1 LHRTKTH
8 QDLTDGNL
16 VLEQEKKLRGMN
28 MKQISI
34 GCIGGGRVVRILL
47 HGWREAGVLPE
58 NIIVSDPSTG
68 ALDQIAREFPEIRVV
83 QDGNTLAAGQ
93 DLVFLAVH
101 PQDAGK
107 ILGAIGPALKPRAIV
122 ISLMPR
128 LTIAQLSGMLGGFDR
143 IVRTIPNAPAMV
155 LYGYTPV
162 VFSQAIATG
171 DRAMVGTLL
180 ESIGR
185 YFDVPEQD
193 LEAYAVISA
202 MGPTYLWFQLYEL
215 EKIAVSF
222 GLSPE
227 RAADAVRK
235 MAEGTVQTMTW
246 SHLTP
251 EQVMDLVPVRP
262 LGEDEAAIKE
272 IYRKRLPALFQKLKG

>member
-1 LHRTKTH
+1 MM
-8 QDLTDGNL
+8 
-16 VLEQEKKLRGMN
+16 MN
-28 MKQISI
+28 ESI

-47 HGWREAGVLPE
+47 HGWREAGVLQE
-58 NIIVSDPSTG
+58 NVIVSDPNNG
-68 ALDQIAREFPEIRVV
+68 ALDQIAGEFPEVRVV
-83 QDGNTLAAGQ
+83 QDGNILAAGQ
-93 DLVFLAVH
+93 DLVLLAVH
-101 PQDAGK
+101 PPDAGK
-107 ILGAIGPALKPRAIV
+107 ILGAMAPGLKPDAIV
-122 ISLMPR
+122 ISLMPK
-128 LTIAQLSGMLGGFDR
+128 LTISQISGILGGFNR
-143 IVRTIPNAPAMV
+143 IVRMIPNAPSMV
-155 LYGYTPV
+155 LSGYTPV
-162 VFSQAIATG
+162 VFSPAVTTQE
-171 DRAMVGTLL
+171 RAMVGTLL
-180 ESIGR
+180 ESLGR
-185 YFDVPEQD
+185 YFDVPEYD

-235 MAEGTVQTMTW
+235 MAEGTVQTMMW

-262 LGEDEAAIKE
+262 LGEDEPVIKE

>member
-1 LHRTKTH
+1 
-8 QDLTDGNL
+8 
-16 VLEQEKKLRGMN
+16 
-28 MKQISI
+28 MKESI

-58 NIIVSDPSTG
+58 NVIVSDPNKG
-68 ALDQIAREFPEIRVV
+68 ALDQIAKEFPDVKVV
-83 QDGNTLAAGQ
+83 LDNNTLAAGQ
-93 DLVFLAVH
+93 DLVLIAVH
-101 PQDAGK
+101 PPDAGK
-107 ILGAIGPALKPRAIV
+107 VLGAVAPALRPDAIV
-122 ISLMPR
+122 ISLMPK
-128 LTIAQLSGMLGGFDR
+128 LSITQISGMLGGFDR
-143 IVRTIPNAPAMV
+143 LVRMIPNAPSMV
-155 LYGYTPV
+155 LSGYTPV
-162 VFSQAIATG
+162 VFSPSITTR

-180 ESIGR
+180 ESLGR
-185 YFDVPEQD
+185 YFDTDEQD

-215 EKIAVSF
+215 EKIAMSF

-235 MAEGTVQTMTW
+235 MAEGTVQTMMW

-262 LGEDEAAIKE
+262 LGEDEMAIKE
-272 IYRKRLPALFQKLKG
+272 MYRKRLPALFQKLKG